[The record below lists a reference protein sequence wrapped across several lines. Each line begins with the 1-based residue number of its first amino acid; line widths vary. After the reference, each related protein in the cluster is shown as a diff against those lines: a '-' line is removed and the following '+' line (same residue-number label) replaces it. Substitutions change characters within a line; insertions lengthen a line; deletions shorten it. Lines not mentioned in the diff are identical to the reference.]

1 MQDGLRGSI
10 RFVKPS
16 RFERSKQMRE
26 ILDLPAESRAETLA
40 GTGTTRRSA
49 TIVREPLRAID
60 AGMSITSGAV
70 PQFTAVAHK
79 LWRTFPRGLRR
90 RAIHGLIGML
100 APSATPVDR
109 LKPGPVVVG
118 GLLSTASGLGEGA
131 RLCLDALR
139 DLGRDAGRADLSSFF
154 LRPDLPEV
162 ALPGASA
169 DDRQG
174 GTLILHINGPY
185 TPYAAL
191 RLGRSFLSGRRVIG
205 NWVWELPRMGADWSR
220 GLRHVH
226 EIWVPSRF
234 TADALPPETNV
245 PVKIVPYPVRPPAVT
260 MDRDRFGLP
269 ADTFV
274 VLTAFDMGSS
284 YVRKNPRAAIA
295 AFRKAFGDDPNCLLL
310 LKVGHSGD
318 ANWAMRDMEN
328 AIAGMTN
335 VRIMQQTL
343 SRTEMAALVASSDTV
358 LSLHRAEGFGLV
370 PAEAM
375 LLGVPVVATGWSGNL
390 DFMTTEDSAL
400 VGYEL
405 VPVDDPQG
413 TYTVPDTCWAEAD
426 VDEAAAWLAR
436 LRADPALRQS
446 LSNRARHA
454 ASARFSLDAYR
465 AAIGDSLPSPDG
477 G

>member
-1 MQDGLRGSI
+1 MS
-10 RFVKPS
+10 VP
-16 RFERSKQMRE
+16 
-26 ILDLPAESRAETLA
+26 A
-40 GTGTTRRSA
+40 GT
-49 TIVREPLRAID
+49 
-60 AGMSITSGAV
+60 V

-90 RAIHGLIGML
+90 RAVHGLIGML
-100 APSATPVDR
+100 APAACPPDQ

-131 RLCLDALR
+131 RLCLDALH
-139 DLGRDAGRADLSSFF
+139 DLGWDAGKADLSSFF
-154 LRPDLPEV
+154 LRPDLP
-162 ALPGASA
+162 AILPGAQAA
-169 DDRQG
+169 DGEG

-191 RLGRSFLSGRRVIG
+191 RLGRSFLAGRRIIG
-205 NWVWELPRMGADWSR
+205 NWVWELPRMGSDWSR

-234 TADALPPETNV
+234 TADALPPGTRV
-245 PVKIVPYPVRPPAVT
+245 PVKIVPYPVRPPAVGRT
-260 MDRDRFGLP
+260 RDRFGLDRE
-269 ADTFV
+269 AFT

-310 LKVGHSGD
+310 LKVGHSAD
-318 ANWAMRDMEN
+318 ANWAMRDMES

-335 VRIMQQTL
+335 VRIMQETL
-343 SRTEMAALVASSDTV
+343 SRTEMAALVASSDVV

-390 DFMTTEDSAL
+390 DFMTHEDSAL
-400 VGYEL
+400 VGYDL
-405 VPVDDPQG
+405 VPVNDPQG
-413 TYTVPDTCWAEAD
+413 TYTVANTSWAEAD
-426 VDEAAAWLAR
+426 TDEAAAWLAR
-436 LRADPALRQS
+436 LYADRPLRDS
-446 LSNRARHA
+446 LAERARQA
-454 ASARFSLDAYR
+454 ASARFSLAAYR
-465 AAIGDSLPSPDG
+465 AAIGDSLPDPR
-477 G
+477 